1 MKSPFRAMRQKLFT
15 EGKLLRYLGYAT
27 GEVVLIIVGI
37 LFALKISDRN
47 EDRKTRAEFD
57 TYLVQLR
64 EDVRDSIASVQESKE
79 VMERFLEMGMLA
91 IPILKISDP
100 KPEDLMIFENGINV
114 LGNYNESQ
122 VDSGL
127 LGDLLN
133 GNFEIISRDQR
144 LARKA
149 RDIENSV
156 ETRLKNA
163 EHIYNQIDLASD
175 RLHQF
180 WGKGSTILEIAPAYD
195 PNFLRS
201 STEFQN
207 AVMQIIAR
215 KGRLIQINERIGE
228 ELESFLA
235 VLEDY

>member
-1 MKSPFRAMRQKLFT
+1 MKSPFKAIRQKLFT
-15 EGKLLRYLGYAT
+15 EGTLLRYLGYAT
-27 GEVVLIIVGI
+27 GEVILIIVGI
-37 LFALKISDRN
+37 LFALKISDWN

-79 VMERFLEMGMLA
+79 VMERFLKMGMLA

-114 LGNYNESQ
+114 LGNHNESQ

-133 GNFEIISRDQR
+133 GNFDILSRDQR

-149 RDIENSV
+149 RDVENIV
-156 ETRLKNA
+156 ETRLYNA

-175 RLHQF
+175 RLLQF
-180 WGKGSTILEIAPAYD
+180 
-195 PNFLRS
+195 
-201 STEFQN
+201 
-207 AVMQIIAR
+207 
-215 KGRLIQINERIGE
+215 
-228 ELESFLA
+228 
-235 VLEDY
+235 

>member
-1 MKSPFRAMRQKLFT
+1 MKSPFRAIRQKLFT

-37 LFALKISDRN
+37 LFALKISDWN

-64 EDVRDSIASVQESKE
+64 EDVRDSIASVQDSKE
-79 VMERFLEMGMLA
+79 VMEGFLEMGMLA

-180 WGKGSTILEIAPAYD
+180 WGKGSTTLDLEPAYD
-195 PNFLRS
+195 LNYLS
-201 STEFQN
+201 SSIEFQN
-207 AVMQIIAR
+207 AAMQIIAR
-215 KGRLIQINERIGE
+215 KDRLIQINELIGE
-228 ELESFLA
+228 DLESFLA

>member
-1 MKSPFRAMRQKLFT
+1 MKSPFRALRQKLFT

-27 GEVVLIIVGI
+27 GEVFLIIVGI
-37 LFALKISDRN
+37 LFALKINDWN
-47 EDRKTRAEFD
+47 EDWKTRVEFD
-57 TYLVQLR
+57 AYLVQLR
-64 EDVRDSIASVQESKE
+64 EDVRDSIASVQNSKE
-79 VMERFLEMGMLA
+79 VLERFLQMGMLA
-91 IPILKISDP
+91 LPILKITDP
-100 KPEDLMIFENGINV
+100 RPEDLIIFEAGINT
-114 LGNYNESQ
+114 LGNYNETQ
-122 VDSGL
+122 VDSVL

-133 GNFEIISRDQR
+133 GNFGIISHDQR

-180 WGKGSTILEIAPAYD
+180 WGKGSTILDIEPAYD
-195 PNFLRS
+195 LNFLSS
-201 STEFQN
+201 STGFQN
-207 AVMQIIAR
+207 AAMQIIAR

-228 ELESFLA
+228 DLESFLA

>member
-1 MKSPFRAMRQKLFT
+1 MKSPLRALRQKLFT
-15 EGKLLRYLGYAT
+15 EGRLLRYLGYAT
-27 GEVVLIIVGI
+27 GEVFLIIVGI
-37 LFALKISDRN
+37 LFALKINDWN
-47 EDRKTRAEFD
+47 EDWKTRAEFD
-57 TYLVQLR
+57 AYLVQLR
-64 EDVRDSIASVQESKE
+64 EDLRDSIASVQNSKE
-79 VMERFLEMGMLA
+79 VLERFLEMGMLA
-91 IPILKISDP
+91 LPILKIADP
-100 KPEDLMIFENGINV
+100 KPEDLIIFEAGINT
-114 LGNYNESQ
+114 LGNYNETQ

-133 GNFEIISRDQR
+133 GNFEIISHDHR

-180 WGKGSTILEIAPAYD
+180 WGKGS
-195 PNFLRS
+195 NFLDIEPVYDLNFLSS

-207 AVMQIIAR
+207 AAMQIIVR

-228 ELESFLA
+228 DLESFLA